1 MMKKYIAIWIGLLLA
16 FSACDDNYYHDSGV
30 ANGKH
35 DCTMWEYFQTDLE
48 NWDSTMVLIE
58 HAGLKDVF
66 DGTNPDYKEITFFGV
81 TNLSINQFL
90 FKTIDDGWEPLYNR
104 IEDIPVELCR
114 EMLLSHV
121 VAGKLMKPECE
132 YEVKGTLTGGTTVK
146 TLSGIELRVYRTRSS
161 YSGIPDIGAEGLA
174 IHAPVSGQMTTIAS
188 ADIEV
193 TNGVVHSLDY
203 TYQFTQL

>member
-1 MMKKYIAIWIGLLLA
+1 MKGYIFLIGVFCILC
-16 FSACDDNYYHDSGV
+16 SCEDYYRDSGL

-35 DCTMWEYFQTDLE
+35 DCTMWEYFESQPGD
-48 NWDSTMVLIE
+48 WDSTMILIE

-66 DGTNPDYKEITFFGV
+66 DGTNPDYKEITFFGM
-81 TNLSINQFL
+81 TNLSIEQL
-90 FKTIDDGWEPLYNR
+90 LVKTIDDDWEPIYNR
-104 IEDIPVELCR
+104 VKDIPVDLCR

-121 VAGKLMKPECE
+121 VAGKLMKSGCD
-132 YEVKGTLTGGTTVK
+132 YEERGTLTGGTTVK
-146 TLSGIELRVYRTRSS
+146 TLSGIELRIYRTQSS

-174 IHAPVSGQMTTIAS
+174 IHAPVSGQMATIAS